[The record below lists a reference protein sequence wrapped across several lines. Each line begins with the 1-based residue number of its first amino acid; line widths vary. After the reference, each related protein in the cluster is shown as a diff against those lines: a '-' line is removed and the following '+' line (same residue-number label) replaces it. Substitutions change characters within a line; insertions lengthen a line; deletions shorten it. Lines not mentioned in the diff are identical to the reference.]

1 MLTIQAARR
10 GRIVTKNLS
19 TTAASTTEK
28 MKAIIFDVDD
38 TMYDIATGFT
48 DNRNGITIQ
57 NFMVEQLNFPDRL
70 TAKTLRDEYFAKY
83 HSSMKA
89 LTVANQDGKL
99 IYGKDF
105 KPEMLNDWFATKCDF
120 SLIGPNP
127 KFIKSLSK
135 LKSENIKLI
144 AFSNGPRKYVLKM
157 LDVLG
162 VKDLFPDDSVFAVD
176 DTLPYCK
183 PEPEAFQKVLDR
195 ICANFSEQV
204 KFEDCVMV
212 EDSMKNIRAS
222 KELGMKTVLITGTD
236 VNAHHAI
243 DRPTV
248 NDPAIDVVCKDA
260 GEMED
265 LIPGLWKVPAVFEL
279 A

>member
-1 MLTIQAARR
+1 
-10 GRIVTKNLS
+10 
-19 TTAASTTEK
+19 

-89 LTVANQDGKL
+89 LTVANQEGKL

-204 KFEDCVMV
+204 NFEDCVMV

-248 NDPAIDVVCKDA
+248 SDPAIDVVCKDA

>member
-1 MLTIQAARR
+1 
-10 GRIVTKNLS
+10 
-19 TTAASTTEK
+19 
-28 MKAIIFDVDD
+28 
-38 TMYDIATGFT
+38 MYDIATGFT